1 MKYVIGEDI
10 YFLTEK
16 TEEDKLRH
24 AINLVEQ
31 AIDIIDNGN
40 LMEAHYELITKLYQ
54 LTGDTK

>member
-31 AIDIIDNGN
+31 AIDIIDNSN

-54 LTGDTK
+54 LTGDVK

>member
-31 AIDIIDNGN
+31 AIDIIDNSD

-54 LTGDTK
+54 LTGDVK